1 MALAFRQIKVYS
13 KLAVAVVVVAVVLV
27 VVVKNRG
34 NTADVWLF
42 KSYEG
47 DESVLTLWLMLVTSV
62 AAVVTWWVLWGLRR
76 LIGDWRQLR
85 TEQGVEAKL
94 AEQKRL
100 AEELAD
106 REQRLDD
113 KLKDSISKES

>member
-42 KSYEG
+42 KSYAG
-47 DESVLTLWLMLVTSV
+47 VPTLWLMLVTSL

-100 AEELAD
+100 AKELAD